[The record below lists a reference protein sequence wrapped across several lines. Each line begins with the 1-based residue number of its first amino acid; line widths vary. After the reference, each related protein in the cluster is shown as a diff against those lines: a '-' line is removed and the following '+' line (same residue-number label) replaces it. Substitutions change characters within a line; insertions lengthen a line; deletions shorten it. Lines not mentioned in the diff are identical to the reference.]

1 MVLFFTPL
9 CVPVNS
15 SGLSLSGFPSQS
27 TSPFLGN
34 SLHGV
39 KKLLKNIL
47 EDGKGRFFFI
57 FLDVKNEIKTM
68 PEVVLTLRIPS
79 IPEQGWC

>member
-39 KKLLKNIL
+39 KKLLKNLL
-47 EDGKGRFFFI
+47 EDGKGRGFFLFSSMSKKKLKQCLKL
-57 FLDVKNEIKTM
+57 F
-68 PEVVLTLRIPS
+68 
-79 IPEQGWC
+79 